1 MQIKTTMKYQFTLVK
16 KAIIKKSTNNKCWR
30 GCGEKGTLLHCGWE
44 FELMLPLWKTAW
56 RFLKKLK
63 RELPCGPTIP
73 LLGKYPDKPLVQKN
87 TSTPMFI
94 ALLFTT
100 VKTQKQPRCTLTN
113 TWIKKRRHV
122 CIYVYRN
129 TARP

>member
-1 MQIKTTMKYQFTLVK
+1 MKRCSTSLLIREMQAKTPMKYHVTLVRM
-16 KAIIKKSTNNKCWR
+16 AIIEKSTNNKCWR
-30 GCGEKGTLLHCGWE
+30 GCGEKGTLVHCGWE

-73 LLGKYPDKPLVQKN
+73 LLGKYPDKTLVQKN

-100 VKTQKQPRCTLTN
+100 VKT
-113 TWIKKRRHV
+113 
-122 CIYVYRN
+122 
-129 TARP
+129 